1 MAPQMHIEDQLR
13 EADVGWQMN
22 LRHELGRLLIL
33 PYQLVPDQVKQVK
46 RTIGPAYTPRHR
58 ILKMFKK
65 MATMK

>member
-1 MAPQMHIEDQLR
+1 MAPQMHIKDQLA
-13 EADVGWQMN
+13 EAEVGWQMQ
-22 LRHELGRLLIL
+22 LRHELGRLLVL
-33 PYQLVPDQVKQVK
+33 PYLLVPDQVKQAK